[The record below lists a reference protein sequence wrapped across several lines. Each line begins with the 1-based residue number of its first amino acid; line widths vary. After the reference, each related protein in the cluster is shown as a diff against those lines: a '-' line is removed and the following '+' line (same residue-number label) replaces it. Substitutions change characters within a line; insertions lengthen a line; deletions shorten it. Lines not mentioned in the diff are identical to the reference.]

1 MPIQPDLSS
10 HTLSAN
16 ATPTP
21 CIITPA
27 LLKQHSIT
35 PDEYKRVEQHLGRT
49 PSLTELGI
57 FSVMWSEHC
66 SYKSS
71 RVHLK
76 RLPTMGSRTT
86 GPGSVV
92 QGPGENAG
100 IIDVGDGWA
109 CAFKIESHNHPSYIE
124 PYQGAATGVGGIL
137 RDIFT
142 MGARPLAIMDSLRF
156 GPLAPPEPATKPG
169 APSSPTVSSSEK
181 MGSEAPPN
189 LIDTT
194 DYAKNHQVANGVVH
208 GVAGYGNCFG
218 VPNLGGETRFEPCYS
233 GNPLLNAF
241 ALGLVRK
248 DEIFYAKAT
257 GVGNPVFY
265 VGATTGRDGIH
276 GATMASEE
284 FTEGSEQKRPNVQ
297 MGDPF
302 LEKLL
307 LEACLEAMKT
317 GAVLGIQDMGA
328 AGLTCS
334 TCEMGARGELGVSIE
349 LDLVPQRET
358 GMTSYEI
365 MLSESQE
372 RMLLVAQK
380 GREQE
385 VLDVFAKWGL
395 DCAEVGVVTADDIMR
410 VTHHGELVAEI
421 PNKALTDNAP
431 VYNRPVGV
439 WQAPVPKDPP
449 AWVLEE
455 LKKPRDYTADLLKLL
470 ASPNICDKRYIYEQ
484 YDSMV
489 QTNTVQGPG
498 FEAGIIRIK
507 GTGAAHPSKPTTS
520 EIHRQASN
528 PVILS
533 EAEEFQYFAGVN
545 EQTEDHPSPPNPVIP
560 TEGAAEVEGFASLE
574 PFPDLSSRPER
585 SAVEGPDSPV
595 RTTLDPIAA
604 EHSIAG
610 KLLNLIAGSTP
621 QGEATLAT
629 GNEDATNP
637 VLAPDETHE
646 PGAASVGAA
655 GSSPLNSNTT
665 NRGFTPG
672 PFTGSAPGSSST
684 ASKPKPGAPPS
695 PTASPSERVGNR
707 AAARSSFS
715 EATPKPE
722 RGIAMA
728 LAGNGRWCYLDPKL
742 GAMHAVAEAAR
753 KVACTGATPVAAT
766 NCLNFG
772 NPEKPEI
779 MAQLS
784 AAIDGIAE
792 ACTALGTPITGG
804 NVSLYNETRGEG
816 IYPTP
821 VIGVVG
827 LLDDVTK
834 AVPNSF
840 QQIGDAVLVVIDE
853 LMFPWFRPKQQFG
866 STEFASTLLDTMW
879 GEPPAFEKTFAAAMI
894 ERLSDVIRRGLIHS
908 ASDIGSGGLGVAL
921 CRASLPREIGT
932 TVKAYWDTQPA
943 ESAWERTSP
952 LNYFDET
959 PALLLTCAEEDVQTV
974 TSVFSALPQMT
985 RCVRI
990 GTTVGDSVRLQTS
1003 SWDSGEVPIADLR
1016 AAYSNT
1022 LESQLAAEVVTA

>member
-1 MPIQPDLSS
+1 MPNQPVTAQPYLPP
-10 HTLSAN
+10 A
-16 ATPTP
+16 APGQVPAP
-21 CIITPA
+21 CTITPA
-27 LLKQHSIT
+27 LLKTHSIT
-35 PDEYKRVEQHLGRT
+35 PAEYESLQSKLGRT

-76 RLPTMGSRTT
+76 RLPTVGERTS

-142 MGARPLAIMDSLRF
+142 MNARPMAIMDSLRF
-156 GPLAPPEPATKPG
+156 GPLAPG
-169 APSSPTVSSSEK
+169 
-181 MGSEAPPN
+181 GDEAAA
-189 LIDTT
+189 DGT
-194 DYAKNHQVANGVVH
+194 DYHRNRHTMQGVVH
-208 GVAGYGNCFG
+208 GVGGYGNCFG

-233 GNPLLNAF
+233 GNPLVNAF

-257 GVGNPVFY
+257 GVGNPVIY
-265 VGATTGRDGIH
+265 VGAKTGRDGIH

-307 LEACLEAMKT
+307 LEACLEAMAT

-358 GMTSYEI
+358 GMSSYEI

-372 RMLLVAQK
+372 RMLLVAQA
-380 GREQE
+380 GREHE
-385 VLDVFAKWGL
+385 VLAIFLKWGL
-395 DCAEVGVVTADDIMR
+395 DASIVGEVTADDVMR
-410 VTHHGELVAEI
+410 VFHHGELIAEI
-421 PNKALTDNAP
+421 PNKALTDEAP
-431 VYNRPVGV
+431 VYHRPVGT
-439 WQAPVPKDPP
+439 WKAPVPLDPP

-455 LKKPRDYTADLLKLL
+455 LKKPRDYTADLKKLL
-470 ASPNICDKRYIYEQ
+470 ASPNICSKQWIYEQ

-498 FEAGIIRIK
+498 GEAGVIRIK
-507 GTGAAHPSKPTTS
+507 GTGKPALS
-520 EIHRQASN
+520 ASSN
-528 PVILS
+528 LS
-533 EAEEFQYFAGVN
+533 GSA
-545 EQTEDHPSPPNPVIP
+545 
-560 TEGAAEVEGFASLE
+560 
-574 PFPDLSSRPER
+574 SSRPDRAGAEVLSKAPER
-585 SAVEGPDSPV
+585 TPSALGSKEPDAAPDFLSPAAIAAPAEH
-595 RTTLDPIAA
+595 LDPQAVQ
-604 EHSIAG
+604 HSILG
-610 KLLNLIAGSTP
+610 KLASLIAQSTP
-621 QGEATLAT
+621 EAEAVHLT
-629 GNEDATNP
+629 GNEDAANP
-637 VLAPDETHE
+637 VVAPDATHTSGHPGSAALA
-646 PGAASVGAA
+646 PGAASGA
-655 GSSPLNSNTT
+655 
-665 NRGFTPG
+665 
-672 PFTGSAPGSSST
+672 
-684 ASKPKPGAPPS
+684 KPAMPA
-695 PTASPSERVGNR
+695 
-707 AAARSSFS
+707 
-715 EATPKPE
+715 PE
-722 RGIAMA
+722 RGLAMA
-728 LAGNGRWCYLDPKL
+728 LAGNGRWCYLNPKL

-784 AAIDGIAE
+784 EAIDGIAE
-792 ACTALGTPITGG
+792 ACRALGTPITGG

-827 LLDDVTK
+827 ILDDVTK
-834 AVPNSF
+834 AVPSAF
-840 QQIGDAVLVVIDE
+840 QQPGDIILFLSAIRGEGRQATRDLGASAWAQSTGLPLWGEPVVLSLTEEATLHRALAGLAALGLLRSAADISDGGFLTAVARAAISSQSGAE
-853 LMFPWFRPKQQFG
+853 LDLRTG
-866 STEFASTLLDTMW
+866 AGAFASTELLFS
-879 GEPPAFEKTFAAAMI
+879 E
-894 ERLSDVIRRGLIHS
+894 
-908 ASDIGSGGLGVAL
+908 IGSSIVA
-921 CRASLPREIGT
+921 
-932 TVKAYWDTQPA
+932 
-943 ESAWERTSP
+943 
-952 LNYFDET
+952 
-959 PALLLTCAEEDVQTV
+959 TCAPN
-974 TSVFSALPQMT
+974 ALA
-985 RCVRI
+985 
-990 GTTVGDSVRLQTS
+990 
-1003 SWDSGEVPIADLR
+1003 EVR
-1016 AAYSNT
+1016 AALKNFPGAYAAPVGSVGGSSLKVIINGELGLEAPLSEIEFAYLST
-1022 LESQLAAEVVTA
+1022 VESQLAAEVLA